1 MCGACGRE
9 VVPDAVLGSMRT
21 LRQHLVVAHVINA
34 VCCRVPG
41 APRVAALI
49 DGWLITESTGKTRL
63 CRTVEDTWIAV
74 IDSGFDTASHLDR
87 LTDELVA
94 QAGDLA
100 SDGLSARVSDAGQAL
115 VTRSRDSIA
124 PRH

>member
-21 LRQHLVVAHVINA
+21 LRQHLVVAHVVNA
-34 VCCRVPG
+34 VCRRFPG
-41 APRVAALI
+41 SPRVTALI
-49 DGWLITESTGKTRL
+49 DGWLITEATGKARL

-74 IDSGFDTASHLDR
+74 IASGLDTPSHLDR
-87 LTDELVA
+87 LMGELVA
-94 QAGDLA
+94 QAEHPA
-100 SDGLSARVSDAGQAL
+100 AAGLSARVSDVGRAL
-115 VTRSRDSIA
+115 VTRLRDSIA